1 MFNDTDTIIPAM
13 PATIRSFM
21 RCIIRFVRT
30 LVLLALLAEAY
41 SFINP
46 SSYVAAYSAL
56 ESHLEESYLSLTLAA
71 WMAVIRI
78 FFKALHFTFSVEFAL
93 LIFGGAWATVE
104 IDTPREWGMVY
115 HLKFPER
122 GYAFR
127 CALSRDYCV
136 VKWFIWYYDMSN
148 RVLDLLGE
156 FAWSVAGQ
164 AG

>member
-1 MFNDTDTIIPAM
+1 
-13 PATIRSFM
+13 M
-21 RCIIRFVRT
+21 RCIIRFVRA
-30 LVLLALLAEAY
+30 LVLLAILAEAY

-56 ESHLEESYLSLTLAA
+56 SSHLDESFLSLILAA
-71 WMAVIRI
+71 LMAVIRI

-93 LIFGGAWATVE
+93 LMFRGAWGNVE

-115 HLKFPER
+115 YLELPRR

-127 CALSRDYCV
+127 WALSRDYRV
-136 VKWFIWYYDMSN
+136 VRWFIWYYNVAN

-156 FAWSVAGQ
+156 FAWAVAG
-164 AG
+164 

>member
-1 MFNDTDTIIPAM
+1 
-13 PATIRSFM
+13 M
-21 RCIIRFVRT
+21 RCIIRFVRA
-30 LVLLALLAEAY
+30 LVLLAILAEAY

-56 ESHLEESYLSLTLAA
+56 SSHLDESLLSLILAA
-71 WMAVIRI
+71 SMAVIRI

-93 LIFGGAWATVE
+93 LIWGGAWGTVE
-104 IDTPREWGMVY
+104 IDTQREWGMVY
-115 HLKFPER
+115 HLKFSRR

-127 CALSRDYCV
+127 WALSRDCCV
-136 VKWFIWYYDMSN
+136 VRWFVWYYDVLN

-164 AG
+164 AE